1 MKGFDRRAIHPHPF
15 EGAPKVVFDELTR
28 SVISCS
34 QLHCAAQTVRH
45 ALIQRP
51 LDLGRVVYA
60 VWWRDLHCV
69 TARPDSSGYK
79 QDAPKNSNS
88 EADTFHLAVHM
99 GHVDFHIRL
108 LSIRREWGEVRR
120 FDFAAG

>member
-1 MKGFDRRAIHPHPF
+1 VKGFDRRAIHPHPF

-60 VWWRDLHCV
+60 VWWRDLHGV
-69 TARPDSSGYK
+69 TARPNGSWQKHDQS
-79 QDAPKNSNS
+79 QNAPEKRNS
-88 EADTFHLAVHM
+88 EADAFHSAVHV
-99 GHVDFHIRL
+99 GHVEFSL
-108 LSIRREWGEVRR
+108 P
-120 FDFAAG
+120 